1 MLRHL
6 LAPEIEDDL
15 DHQALIDIVHRTIDT
30 LTQEDLQDA
39 RLVVISGSI
48 APHHVTVEMLREYAE
63 QGGQLLITAG
73 GLFDTTSWTDAAW
86 IQGDGILPLAIMS
99 DPIGSLP
106 PISADDWPQFKLDPK
121 TFDDPLYRFELSSDE
136 LADLILTPSFY
147 KAVRADEASLIDW
160 DERETVRIEER
171 LARDDDQIRWL
182 NWTNPLARHY
192 SEFSVKQLVARNRPQ
207 PLGRYQS
214 GEPFLVQ
221 RRMGQGHIMFL
232 TSGVFP
238 EWNNLA
244 LDAGVL
250 IMDRILRQLL
260 VRSLPE
266 RTLETRNEMV
276 IPVATRYQHAS
287 HVLQWPHQDDSKS
300 TAVEVLGRQKY
311 GVVLRGAS
319 HRGFYE
325 LFRAN
330 EGESEQA
337 AVMLLGFNGPST
349 ESNIQLL
356 DVEELQGALT
366 SDKIRW
372 VQPGQSITLQGTT
385 YLGSGTW
392 KWLMYLLLI
401 VLLVE
406 MILLGKKRQVDDDE
420 QSVISVSGRQPH
432 PKTSEGSL

>member
-1 MLRHL
+1 
-6 LAPEIEDDL
+6 
-15 DHQALIDIVHRTIDT
+15 
-30 LTQEDLQDA
+30 
-39 RLVVISGSI
+39 
-48 APHHVTVEMLREYAE
+48 
-63 QGGQLLITAG
+63 
-73 GLFDTTSWTDAAW
+73 
-86 IQGDGILPLAIMS
+86 
-99 DPIGSLP
+99 
-106 PISADDWPQFKLDPK
+106 
-121 TFDDPLYRFELSSDE
+121 
-136 LADLILTPSFY
+136 
-147 KAVRADEASLIDW
+147 
-160 DERETVRIEER
+160 
-171 LARDDDQIRWL
+171 
-182 NWTNPLARHY
+182 
-192 SEFSVKQLVARNRPQ
+192 
-207 PLGRYQS
+207 
-214 GEPFLVQ
+214 
-221 RRMGQGHIMFL
+221 MGQGHIMFL

-287 HVLQWPHQDDSKS
+287 HTLQWPHQDDSKS

-330 EGESEQA
+330 EGETEQA

-401 VLLVE
+401 VLLLE